1 MNAIKS
7 PESNG
12 SVELIPVL
20 LYHSVASDASNGL
33 PAYNV
38 APSEFIRHLELLLES
53 GREVVPFRQLSERLR
68 TRSFDETPLAAVT
81 FDDGFAD
88 NLKACEALAE
98 RGIPATVFVTSSYV
112 GKSNMLAASEL
123 QELAALPGIDIGAHS
138 VKHPYLDS
146 ISTDRA
152 EIEIVNS
159 KTQLEDTLGSAVT
172 TFAYPHG
179 AYDRNVRELVKRCGF
194 TGAAAVKN
202 AISHREDDPF
212 AVSRWSIETGVSLET
227 LSQVLAGSGAPRGWT
242 NERLRTRAARLV
254 RRSKARVGAAKKAEE
269 SA

>member
-7 PESNG
+7 PDSND
-12 SVELIPVL
+12 SVALIPVL
-20 LYHSVASDASNGL
+20 LYHSVASNASDGL

-38 APSEFIRHLELLLES
+38 APSEFIRHLELVVES
-53 GREVVPFRQLSERLR
+53 GRKVVSFRELSERLR

-98 RGIPATVFVTSSYV
+98 RGIPATVFVTSSFV
-112 GKSNMLAASEL
+112 GEAKMLGASQL
-123 QELAALPGIDIGAHS
+123 HELAALPGIDVGAHS
-138 VKHPYLDS
+138 VTHPYLDS
-146 ISTDRA
+146 IQRERA
-152 EIEIVNS
+152 EIEIMKS
-159 KTQLEDTLGSAVT
+159 KTQLEDVLGGAVD

-212 AVSRWSIETGVSLET
+212 AVSRWTIETGVSLET
-227 LSQVLAGSGAPRGWT
+227 LSEILAGTGAPRGWT
-242 NERLRTRAARLV
+242 NERLRTRAARLA
-254 RRSKARVGAAKKAEE
+254 RRLKAGTGATTKTGE